1 MKKTT
6 SYIIYG
12 FKKSD
17 FSLNDYT
24 QFSDYIPWDYF
35 HYVNNEIIIGPAVS
49 KVEGF
54 DYEDKVD
61 VKFDTLAYLRRM
73 FQESIVKASGVYIPD
88 SVFKII
94 HMTIE
99 ESIDG

>member
-1 MKKTT
+1 MKKIT

-12 FKKSD
+12 FKETDLPKSD
-17 FSLNDYT
+17 WERIKNL
-24 QFSDYIPWDYF
+24 IPWGYF
-35 HYVNNEIIIGPAVS
+35 HCVNGENIVGPSIS

-61 VKFDTLAYLRRM
+61 AKFDTLAYLRRM
-73 FQESIVKASGVYIPD
+73 FQESIMKSSGVYLPD
-88 SVFKII
+88 GIFRVI

-99 ESIDG
+99 ESV